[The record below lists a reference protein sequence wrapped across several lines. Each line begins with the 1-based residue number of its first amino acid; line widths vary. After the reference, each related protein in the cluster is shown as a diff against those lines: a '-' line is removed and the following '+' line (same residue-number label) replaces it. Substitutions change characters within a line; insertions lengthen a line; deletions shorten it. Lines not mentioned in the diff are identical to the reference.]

1 MFSKVIGA
9 LVTSIMVLL
18 PAAALAQAASTGSA
32 GAYPNKPI
40 RLIVPF
46 SPGGTND
53 ILARMVATHLSQT
66 LGQTMIVDNRP
77 GFQGV
82 IGTDLAAKANPD
94 GYTLL
99 MVSSAYTMNPV
110 TLKLP
115 YEPLKALEFVA
126 KIGASFLVLSVGPSL
141 PVKSV
146 KDLLAAAK
154 DKPGQIVLSSSGG
167 FMHFATAL
175 FTSLSKQN
183 FNIVLYKGGFPAMMD
198 VIGGQ
203 THATFAVS
211 VPALPHLRSGKL
223 KGIAVGTLKRAELLP
238 DLPTLDEA
246 GIKGYDASNWYAIA
260 TASAT
265 PRAIITKLHEEIARF
280 FTSPEMQKQ
289 MTAMGAVIDIKTPDE
304 MRKIIPAE
312 ITKWTKVAIEAGM
325 PRAGH

>member
-1 MFSKVIGA
+1 MFAKVIRA
-9 LVTSIMVLL
+9 LIACVVVLL
-18 PAAALAQAASTGSA
+18 PASALAQ
-32 GAYPNKPI
+32 AYPNKPI

-46 SPGGTND
+46 APGGTND
-53 ILARMVATHLSQT
+53 ILARMLSTHLSQT
-66 LGQTMIVDNRP
+66 LGQNVIVDNRP

-82 IGTDLAAKANPD
+82 IGTDLAAKAASD

-115 YEPLKALEFVA
+115 YDTIKALDFVT
-126 KIGASFLVLSVGPSL
+126 KIGASFLILSVNPSMN
-141 PVKSV
+141 VNSV
-146 KDLLAAAK
+146 NDLLAAAK
-154 DKPGQIVLSSSGG
+154 AKPGAIVLSSSGG

-175 FTSLSKQN
+175 FASLSKEK

-203 THATFAVS
+203 THATMAVS

-238 DLPTLDEA
+238 ELPTLDEA

-260 TASAT
+260 TAAGT
-265 PRAIITKLHEEIARF
+265 PRPIITKLHDEISRF
-280 FTSPEMQKQ
+280 FTSPEMQKK
-289 MTAMGAVIDIKTPDE
+289 MTAMGAVLDIKTTEE

-312 ITKWTKVAIEAGM
+312 IAKWTKVAVEAGI
-325 PRAGH
+325 PREKK